1 MENTGA
7 LITRSVNSR
16 AGLTQVFSVE
26 HRSQDT
32 TQCRNSWESGNK
44 GSLSVFPGLA
54 PAKNAVSNSSQ
65 TGATG
70 NPHLDGGS
78 SSPKWISCLIWSHLP
93 GEPKEGCRWELRLIT
108 SAGYELC
115 SSESPA
121 PLCSS
126 LGWANNGAELP
137 TATVRKPHSP
147 GPLACTPLSMA
158 FLDFVDV
165 SGFAAESEGLG
176 LTRASRAPPVCFPLL
191 FRASPP
197 SV

>member
-1 MENTGA
+1 MDGPVENTGA

-16 AGLTQVFSVE
+16 AGLTQVSSVE
-26 HRSQDT
+26 HKSQDT

-44 GSLSVFPGLA
+44 GSFSVFPGLA

-78 SSPKWISCLIWSHLP
+78 SSPKWISCLIWSHFP
-93 GEPKEGCRWELRLIT
+93 GKPKEGCRWELRLIT
-108 SAGYELC
+108 SAGYDLC

-121 PLCSS
+121 PLCKHWSR
-126 LGWANNGAELP
+126 APHRHHQEAEATLP
-137 TATVRKPHSP
+137 R
-147 GPLACTPLSMA
+147 TPCLHTSA

-165 SGFAAESEGLG
+165 SGFAAESEGLD